1 MAITRRQ
8 RRLRKS
14 SRCGRKIKSNGKSRC
29 GRKIK
34 SNGKRRH
41 RRTKKVSGGGSG
53 RKSTIKI
60 HKPNAAERERL
71 RLSQIPQRRIER
83 QSIIL
88 RKRTQINLLPLTFDL
103 AHCCDLLRRG
113 DH

>member
-41 RRTKKVSGGGSG
+41 RRTKKVSGGGTFS
-53 RKSTIKI
+53 RKSIIK
-60 HKPNAAERERL
+60 PPELNAAALTRAREQDRI
-71 RLSQIPQRRIER
+71 SQIPNNSAYKK
-83 QSIIL
+83 SIANAKSQMYI
-88 RKRTQINLLPLTFDL
+88 KK
-103 AHCCDLLRRG
+103 
-113 DH
+113 